1 MVKAHGR
8 RLIWSILGSLGTAAA
23 AVMVS
28 PGEAK
33 AQNAQGILK
42 DFKPTQAAPTEY
54 DTPATAEA
62 LAACKVEKATKPS
75 GWVVRDG
82 QGRVL
87 RKFVD
92 AKGTGKLNQWSYY
105 QDGFEVYREV
115 DSDGDQSLDEARWL
129 NNGGSRVAQIR
140 GNKIVGWTR
149 LSAEEASRVMVQ
161 ALVTKDAGLLN
172 SIMAQPKELAAL
184 GLSADSTKG
193 LTAVAAKRAEGVE
206 ALLGQLTGWT
216 ETTSW
221 LRFDGHMPHVIPA
234 DAAGLPADIITYEN
248 GVVFVGSGAQG
259 AQSDPTKTSYLQV
272 PEMVKVGE
280 TWKFVSL
287 PRAINPGNNEPAT
300 GADVET
306 VRSIVYRNSA
316 TPGGPG
322 GNPVLE
328 TALKALADYDAKNA
342 AALGSGNRQDAAKY
356 HVSRVPVLKAV
367 MQAASDTDK
376 VTYLRQI
383 VDSLAAAAQ
392 TGQYEDGFKVL
403 DQLAKEDPSIASY
416 VDFRKISAEF
426 ALANEEPGANLI
438 KVQRDWLANLEKFL
452 TAYPKAAE
460 APEALLQLASIN
472 EFNADEDKAKV
483 YYKRLAEQFPE
494 SDFGKKSAGALQ
506 RLEIVGRP
514 LTLKGK
520 TTTGQAVDLSKA
532 TAGKSVAVVFW
543 ASWAEPSR
551 KDLADLTKLA
561 ASKAGELEVVTIS
574 LDNTAEDLQ
583 AFLKTNPVTLPIIFE
598 PGGMDGR
605 LAQEYGIIS
614 LPTVFLMDGTGKVT
628 NRLVRTSAEIAKQL
642 DRNEEPKTRGVAAGN
657 GNDQP
662 KR

>member
-1 MVKAHGR
+1 MVKSHGR
-8 RLIWSILGSLGTAAA
+8 SLIWSLLGSLGTAAA
-23 AVMVS
+23 AVLIS
-28 PGEAK
+28 PGEAR
-33 AQNAQGILK
+33 AQTAQGILK
-42 DFKPTQAAPTEY
+42 DFKPTQAAATEY
-54 DTPATAEA
+54 DTPTTAEA
-62 LAACKVEKATKPS
+62 LAACKVEKATKPA
-75 GWVVRDG
+75 GWLVRDG
-82 QGRVL
+82 QGRIL

-129 NNGGSRVAQIR
+129 NAGGSRVAQIR
-140 GNKIVGWTR
+140 SSKIVGWTR

-184 GLSADSTKG
+184 GLPAESTKS
-193 LTAVAAKRAEGVE
+193 LAAAAANRAEAVN
-206 ALLGQLTGWT
+206 ALMSQLTGWT

-234 DAAGLPADIITYEN
+234 DAASLPADILTYEN

-259 AQSDPTKTSYLQV
+259 AQSDPAKTSYLQV

-287 PRAINPGNNEPAT
+287 PRAINPGSNEPAT
-300 GADVET
+300 GAEIDT

-316 TPGGPG
+316 NPSGPG
-322 GNPVLE
+322 GNPALE
-328 TALKALADYDAKNA
+328 TALKALADFDSKNS

-356 HVSRVPVLKAV
+356 HVARVPVLRAV
-367 MQAASDTDK
+367 MLAASDTDK
-376 VTYLRQI
+376 ITYLRQI

-392 TGQYEDGFKVL
+392 TGQYDDGFKVL

-416 VDFRKISAEF
+416 VAFRRISAEF
-426 ALANEEPGANLI
+426 ALANEEPGANLF

-506 RLEIVGRP
+506 RLESVGRALP
-514 LTLKGK
+514 LKGK
-520 TTTGQAVDLSKA
+520 TTTGQAVDLSKGI
-532 TAGKSVAVVFW
+532 AGKNVAVVFW

-561 ASKAGELEVVTIS
+561 ASKAGNLEVVTIS

-583 AFLKTNPVTLPIIFE
+583 AFLKANPVSLPIIFE
-598 PGGMDGR
+598 AGGMDGR
-605 LAQEYGIIS
+605 LAQEFGIIS
-614 LPTVFLMDGTGKVT
+614 LPTVFLIDDSGKVT

-642 DRNEEPKTRGVAAGN
+642 DRNDEPKARGVAAGN
-657 GNDQP
+657 TDDQP